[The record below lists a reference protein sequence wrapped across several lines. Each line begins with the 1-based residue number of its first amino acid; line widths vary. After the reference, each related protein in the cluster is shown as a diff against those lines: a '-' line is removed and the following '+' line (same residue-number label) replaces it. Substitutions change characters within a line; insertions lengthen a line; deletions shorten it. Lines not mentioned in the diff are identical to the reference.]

1 MAVFMPMLKFGTAA
15 NRLVR
20 DAIKCNEQKLD
31 RNRKQ
36 LKAVRKESFTTKI

>member
-20 DAIKCNEQKLD
+20 DAINAMSRSWTET
-31 RNRKQ
+31 
-36 LKAVRKESFTTKI
+36 ESS